1 MTHDDYQAT
10 GINAFANLENLLK
23 TRREMLQT
31 LINIV
36 DGSQHK
42 VTAYGALK
50 AARVHFD
57 KAVLDELQKIIDSHK
72 TVGLLEKS
80 TTEPTKTKMTDEQ
93 KKLSIDFYNSLVN
106 LKSYIIPHLNNNGI
120 SRYVAMAN
128 EVYLY
133 GKKLLAD
140 WKNQFEE

>member
-1 MTHDDYQAT
+1 MNNEDYRAT
-10 GINAFANLENLLK
+10 GINAFDNLADLLETCK
-23 TRREMLQT
+23 HAIQT

-50 AARVHFD
+50 EVRLVYD

-72 TVGLLEKS
+72 EIGLLEKS
-80 TTEPTKTKMTDEQ
+80 EQSKPTMTVEQ
-93 KKLSIDFYNSLVN
+93 RLL
-106 LKSYIIPHLNNNGI
+106 LKNFHNALCDLEAHLANYLQEHGRDDYADVLNNVRVLGFKI
-120 SRYVAMAN
+120 SA
-128 EVYLY
+128 E
-133 GKKLLAD
+133 